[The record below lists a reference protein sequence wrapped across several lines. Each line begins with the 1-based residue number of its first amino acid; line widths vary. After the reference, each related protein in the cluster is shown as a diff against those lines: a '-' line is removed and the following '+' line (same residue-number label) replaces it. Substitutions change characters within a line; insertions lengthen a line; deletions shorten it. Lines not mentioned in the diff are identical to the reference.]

1 MARVCKRIAG
11 IALSL
16 ALAFS
21 GAAGAES
28 EISYG
33 DRGNVVRAMQGR
45 LQELG
50 FFSGDVDG
58 IFGDET
64 QTAVKN
70 FQTANGM
77 QSTGTAD
84 EETVERMRSE
94 DAVSKDA
101 YLNSLVEQARQK
113 ESQIVAQPGDEG
125 DVVLRVQC
133 RLVELGYASGE
144 ASGRYGSATAESIS
158 TFQASNGLSVTG
170 VVNAATYD
178 ALFAG
183 SALPFQT
190 AQPPQDGAEAAGLC
204 LSLGDTGHNVEI
216 LQEFLAEYGYYTLE
230 MDGVF
235 DEAVKA
241 AVLQFQRQNAL
252 AETGSVDAAMRDILS
267 SGEVAYETAYAAQLA
282 AQPVRFG
289 DSGAAVR
296 LLQMRLKELGYLS
309 GGVDGEF
316 GTATQTAVSLFQKAH
331 GMEVTG
337 AADELTRARM
347 NDADA
352 TPYLKARSE
361 GELAAP
367 IQYGDSNDAVAQ
379 LQLVLGELGY
389 YSDDIDGIFGANM
402 LTAVKAFQFCNELEV
417 TGSVDETTRGRI
429 FSLEAVSRE
438 AYLAGVEE
446 AEAAALGA
454 VLAGRETY
462 VEFVCR
468 MALEKLG
475 APYASSSSGPDS
487 FDNSG
492 FSYYIYGLVGI
503 TLPRSTQGQ
512 GYMTTSRV
520 DRENLSRGDLV
531 CFDTE
536 ADDDLSDCVGI
547 YLGDGQFIHASA
559 SAGEVVISPMDEG
572 EYGRTF
578 SWGIRPLQ

>member
-170 VVNAATYD
+170 VVNAAT
-178 ALFAG
+178 
-183 SALPFQT
+183 
-190 AQPPQDGAEAAGLC
+190 
-204 LSLGDTGHNVEI
+204 
-216 LQEFLAEYGYYTLE
+216 
-230 MDGVF
+230 
-235 DEAVKA
+235 
-241 AVLQFQRQNAL
+241 
-252 AETGSVDAAMRDILS
+252 
-267 SGEVAYETAYAAQLA
+267 
-282 AQPVRFG
+282 
-289 DSGAAVR
+289 
-296 LLQMRLKELGYLS
+296 
-309 GGVDGEF
+309 
-316 GTATQTAVSLFQKAH
+316 
-331 GMEVTG
+331 
-337 AADELTRARM
+337 
-347 NDADA
+347 
-352 TPYLKARSE
+352 
-361 GELAAP
+361 
-367 IQYGDSNDAVAQ
+367 
-379 LQLVLGELGY
+379 
-389 YSDDIDGIFGANM
+389 
-402 LTAVKAFQFCNELEV
+402 
-417 TGSVDETTRGRI
+417 
-429 FSLEAVSRE
+429 
-438 AYLAGVEE
+438 
-446 AEAAALGA
+446 
-454 VLAGRETY
+454 
-462 VEFVCR
+462 
-468 MALEKLG
+468 
-475 APYASSSSGPDS
+475 
-487 FDNSG
+487 
-492 FSYYIYGLVGI
+492 
-503 TLPRSTQGQ
+503 
-512 GYMTTSRV
+512 
-520 DRENLSRGDLV
+520 
-531 CFDTE
+531 
-536 ADDDLSDCVGI
+536 
-547 YLGDGQFIHASA
+547 
-559 SAGEVVISPMDEG
+559 
-572 EYGRTF
+572 
-578 SWGIRPLQ
+578 